1 MHCTVELPFECTQ
14 HLLSFLELEDCLRF
28 GAASSTILQQT
39 LPNLLG
45 RRNRM
50 KDRYAIVTNE
60 YKAVKPPSP
69 TSTITQD
76 IASVS
81 QEHPSPKEFGLLTDL
96 QQVHSKE
103 NLLLFPTVQDRIER
117 LAAKMP
123 PLHSLAGTVVE
134 LRDSLR
140 LDLAN
145 KQGTNEAGRAGS
157 APSASNKDELVALL
171 RQITLPLKLHAQ
183 ILRQALRSPDNN
195 NNVCPLHEYVGD
207 VLCVTYLLSSS
218 DSTHSCSC
226 AEGSP
231 TQLSVATDAHPAA
244 DTNSYASWV
253 LLHSGILRTK
263 LFSESERTT
272 LGIPEFEGVQHNTNT
287 STSTGRLS
295 WMAAL
300 YHRRTSAWSLSTD
313 RFRNDAFM
321 ASELTLV
328 YDEFGPLGPSFRGR
342 DVVRIRQVSA
352 QCLLAYYSCPPVPRQ
367 QQQQQQQGD
376 RGAAG
381 RVALEWICLAH
392 EQASRTRPMTV
403 REPVIR
409 FS

>member
-1 MHCTVELPFECTQ
+1 MNCTVELPFECTQ

-60 YKAVKPPSP
+60 YKAVTPPSP

-76 IASVS
+76 IIASVS

-96 QQVHSKE
+96 QQIHSKE
-103 NLLLFPTVQDRIER
+103 NLLLFPTVQDRVER

-145 KQGTNEAGRAGS
+145 TKVTNEAGRAGL
-157 APSASNKDELVALL
+157 APAASRKDELVALL

-183 ILRQALRSPDNN
+183 ILRQALRSPENN
-195 NNVCPLHEYVGD
+195 NHACPLHEYVGD
-207 VLCVTYLLSSS
+207 VLTVTYLLSSS

-231 TQLSVATDAHPAA
+231 TQQSVATDAHPAA
-244 DTNSYASWV
+244 YTNSYASWV

-272 LGIPEFEGVQHNTNT
+272 LGIPEFEGVQHNTST
-287 STSTGRLS
+287 STSTGR
-295 WMAAL
+295 L

-367 QQQQQQQGD
+367 QQQQGD

-381 RVALEWICLAH
+381 RVALEWMCLAH
-392 EQASRTRPMTV
+392 EQAFRTRPMTV